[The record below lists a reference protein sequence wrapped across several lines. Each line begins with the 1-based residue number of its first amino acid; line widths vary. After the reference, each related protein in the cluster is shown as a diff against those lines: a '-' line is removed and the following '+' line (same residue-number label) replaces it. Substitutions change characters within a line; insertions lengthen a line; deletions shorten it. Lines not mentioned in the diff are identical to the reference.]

1 MLMAFVTIVIA
12 MIGYGIAR
20 VYRYYVRC
28 RRDGLLE
35 PPIDLE
41 KTVEE
46 EENKENNTTK
56 VHHNNRYTK
65 SQARQRYKKGK
76 M

>member
-1 MLMAFVTIVIA
+1 MLMALVTIAIA
-12 MIGYGIAR
+12 MVGYGIAR
-20 VYRYYVRC
+20 TYRYYVRC

-35 PPIDLE
+35 PPVDLVETDE
-41 KTVEE
+41 KKDEE
-46 EENKENNTTK
+46 EVNAK
-56 VHHNNRYTK
+56 VHHNPRYSK